1 MDMSGQVTDMTT
13 QGTGWIKALFALAA
27 LLVLGG
33 CATTP
38 PPRDS
43 YRPTLPRAYISEEST
58 DGSIYQTS
66 RDVRLFED
74 VKARRVGD
82 IITVVLQERTS
93 ASKSAKTSTD
103 KTQATAIAS
112 PTIMGAIPTFNAPG
126 IFPLDSNRN
135 NTLQMNLNSSNA
147 FEGEGD
153 SSQSNSLTGNIT
165 VTIADVLPNGNLV
178 VRGEKWLTLNQGE
191 EFIQI
196 SGIVRPQDISTLNTI
211 LSTQIADARI
221 TYSGKGFLAD
231 ANEMG
236 WLAKFFNSP
245 IWPF

>member
-1 MDMSGQVTDMTT
+1 MITESGNLM
-13 QGTGWIKALFALAA
+13 KLLPALIALS
-27 LLVLGG
+27 VLGG
-33 CATTP
+33 CATSP
-38 PPRDS
+38 PPRDT
-43 YRPTLPRAYISEEST
+43 YRPTLPRAYISEESSN
-58 DGSIYQTS
+58 GSIYQS
-66 RDVRLFED
+66 ARDVRLFED
-74 VKARRVGD
+74 AKARHVGD
-82 IITVVLQERTS
+82 IITVVLQESTS

-103 KTQATAIAS
+103 KTQETAIAS
-112 PTIMGAIPTFNAPG
+112 PTILGASPTFNVPG
-126 IFPLDSNRN
+126 IVPLSSNRN
-135 NTLQMNLNSSNA
+135 NTLAAELSSSNA

-153 SSQSNSLTGNIT
+153 SSQSNSLSGNIT

-178 VRGEKWLTLNQGE
+178 IRGEKWLTLNKGE

-196 SGIVRPQDISTLNTI
+196 SGLVRPQDVSTANTV

-236 WLAKFFNSP
+236 WMARFFNSP